1 MKKLLTILLM
11 AVTLS
16 SIGQTTIAGSYT
28 EGNVVVVNKSNLRV
42 LFEDYEVVDGDI
54 VLDTA
59 AAEGDEYIAIPT
71 AA

>member
-1 MKKLLTILLM
+1 M
-11 AVTLS
+11 
-16 SIGQTTIAGSYT
+16 
-28 EGNVVVVNKSNLRV
+28 VNKSNLRV